1 MMPKKLLFSLSL
13 TPLTD
18 RFISTI
24 FGVTLTVAK
33 TQFQEQDDI
42 YAFGEE
48 DEINPDSAEVKKK
61 SVIQLILIFKSTMVV
76 VMYIFSTYTKSYR
89 EKHVTVD
96 NEEGL
101 SKVIDSMIKKIVWI
115 MNLR

>member
-33 TQFQEQDDI
+33 SQFQEQDGI
-42 YAFGEE
+42 YDF
-48 DEINPDSAEVKKK
+48 DQPDDLNPDSAEVKKK
-61 SVIQLILIFKSTMVV
+61 SVI
-76 VMYIFSTYTKSYR
+76 
-89 EKHVTVD
+89 
-96 NEEGL
+96 
-101 SKVIDSMIKKIVWI
+101 
-115 MNLR
+115 

>member
-33 TQFQEQDDI
+33 SQFQEADGIYDFDQQDDL
-42 YAFGEE
+42 
-48 DEINPDSAEVKKK
+48 NPDSAEVKKK
-61 SVIQLILIFKSTMVV
+61 SVIQLILIFKSTMVI
-76 VMYIFSTYTKSYR
+76 VMYVFSSYTKFFR

-101 SKVIDSMIKKIVWI
+101 SKVIDSMIKKIV
-115 MNLR
+115 